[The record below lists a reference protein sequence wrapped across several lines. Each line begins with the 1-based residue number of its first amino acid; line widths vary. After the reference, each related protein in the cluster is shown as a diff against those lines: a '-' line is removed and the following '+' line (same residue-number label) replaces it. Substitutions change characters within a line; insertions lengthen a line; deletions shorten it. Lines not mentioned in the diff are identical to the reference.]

1 MKLIAKCNLEK
12 EKLQLLPNTVTPKL
26 INTPVVIVPKQK
38 PTVSPC
44 IIRKIGKR
52 HIPVENKNNKVCKQ
66 DSNDS
71 MSDNELLNACE
82 DK

>member
-26 INTPVVIVPKQK
+26 LNTPVVIVPKQK
-38 PTVSPC
+38 PAVSPC

-52 HIPVENKNNKVCKQ
+52 HIPVENKNNKVRKQ
-66 DSNDS
+66 DSDDS